1 MRSAAAVLFVAIPP
15 HLKFS
20 AQEKRELRSF
30 ASLLAARVA
39 GRRGFTC
46 AITSDSALQQL
57 NQVFLG
63 RDYPTDVLSFPAP
76 PDRAQDLG
84 DIAIS
89 AERASEQAAQF
100 GHSLLEEIRILML
113 HGVLHLTGLDH
124 ERDQGEMALAEAR
137 WRAELGLPAGLIE
150 RSHDTPRESFPA
162 PSFDSASTNHKPGTE
177 KSAGSASGPQN

>member
-39 GRRGFTC
+39 DRRGFTC

-76 PDRAQDLG
+76 ADRAHD
-84 DIAIS
+84 
-89 AERASEQAAQF
+89 QAAQF

-113 HGVLHLTGLDH
+113 HGVLHLMGLDH
-124 ERDQGEMALAEAR
+124 ERDQGEMARAEAR